1 MVLNTE
7 KSDFDE
13 NLQAKM
19 KNTFKK
25 KIPENF
31 TNTAFSQKIDVFQQM
46 SEKQTTIRLCRL
58 AENGFLS
65 LDC

>member
-1 MVLNTE
+1 MDLNTE

-31 TNTAFSQKIDVFQQM
+31 TNTVFSQKIDVFEQM
-46 SEKQTTIRLCRL
+46 SEKQTTISLCRL
-58 AENGFLS
+58 AENGF
-65 LDC
+65 

>member
-1 MVLNTE
+1 MDLNTE

-25 KIPENF
+25 KIPESF

-46 SEKQTTIRLCRL
+46 SEKQTTISLCRL
-58 AENGFLS
+58 AENGF
-65 LDC
+65 

>member
-1 MVLNTE
+1 MDLNTE

-25 KIPENF
+25 KISESF
-31 TNTAFSQKIDVFQQM
+31 TNTAFSQKIDVF
-46 SEKQTTIRLCRL
+46 E
-58 AENGFLS
+58 
-65 LDC
+65 

>member
-1 MVLNTE
+1 MDLNTE

-25 KIPENF
+25 KFPE
-31 TNTAFSQKIDVFQQM
+31 TSQTQFFHK
-46 SEKQTTIRLCRL
+46 RLM
-58 AENGFLS
+58 FLS
-65 LDC
+65 R

>member
-1 MVLNTE
+1 MNLNTE

-31 TNTAFSQKIDVFQQM
+31 TNTAFSQKIDVFEQM
-46 SEKQTTIRLCRL
+46 SEKPTTISLCRL
-58 AENGFLS
+58 AENGF
-65 LDC
+65 